1 MWQGWDCG
9 GDEGG
14 EGGVVQKDSK
24 ASQDFLA
31 VQPNF
36 ELTWYPG

>member
-1 MWQGWDCG
+1 MVRV
-9 GDEGG
+9 
-14 EGGVVQKDSK
+14 GVVQKDSK